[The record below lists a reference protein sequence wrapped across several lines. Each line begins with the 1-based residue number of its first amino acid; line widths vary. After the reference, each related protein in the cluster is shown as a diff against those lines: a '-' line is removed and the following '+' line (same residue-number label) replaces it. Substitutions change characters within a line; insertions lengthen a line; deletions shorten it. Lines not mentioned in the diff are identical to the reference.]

1 MQPHKKTQLDRF
13 KEAARELECD
23 EDEERFNAAL
33 KRVMTAGSEVT
44 TSLCLC
50 GCGEVVKPDRKF
62 RRGHDKKLRLKI
74 EESVGGLES
83 LKALVE
89 EHLGRKI

>member
-1 MQPHKKTQLDRF
+1 
-13 KEAARELECD
+13 
-23 EDEERFNAAL
+23 
-33 KRVMTAGSEVT
+33 MTPSQSVAT
-44 TSLCLC
+44 NLCLC

-62 RRGHDKKLRLKI
+62 RRGHDQKLRLKI

-89 EHLGRKI
+89 KHLGRKI